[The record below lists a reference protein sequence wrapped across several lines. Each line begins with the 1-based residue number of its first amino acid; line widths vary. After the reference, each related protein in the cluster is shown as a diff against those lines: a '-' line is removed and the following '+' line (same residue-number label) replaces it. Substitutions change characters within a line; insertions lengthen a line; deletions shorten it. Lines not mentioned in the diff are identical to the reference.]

1 MGMKKL
7 VIRASPAS
15 SGGIM
20 LSGIVL
26 VLGALAWIAAQAG
39 PASIQSALFGFLF
52 FAVALYAADAWSE
65 SLSLENGIVQF
76 DSWLRP
82 KTRINACAMADVL
95 VVHEGLNQERGII
108 SAVFREP
115 DGTKHR
121 LALGPFWR
129 RRDLERFFASI
140 EEATGE
146 CKLVEHVR

>member
-1 MGMKKL
+1 MK
-7 VIRASPAS
+7 IRASLAS
-15 SGGIM
+15 TGGIV
-20 LSGIVL
+20 LSGILL
-26 VLGALAWIAAQAG
+26 VLGVLTWFSAQADHM
-39 PASIQSALFGFLF
+39 PIQFGLFGFLF
-52 FAVALYAADAWSE
+52 LGLAVYEADAWSE
-65 SLSLENGIVQF
+65 SLSLENGIIQF
-76 DSWLRP
+76 DSLLHA
-82 KTRINACAMADVL
+82 KKRINACAMADVL

-121 LALGPFWR
+121 LALGPLWR